1 MQIIKDI
8 EQGSQ
13 EWLQLRLGIATASNF
28 KKIITSTG
36 AESKSLKDYAFELAS
51 DSLLTEPE
59 ASFQSEAMIRGNELE
74 EEARGYYSFVNDVK
88 IDQVTFIR
96 KDEIGYS
103 PDGLIDDNGLIEI
116 KCPLK
121 KNHLKYLV
129 DNKLPTEYK
138 SQVQGGLYI
147 SEREY
152 CNFISYHP
160 FFKDN
165 KKMLVVKV
173 YRDEEYIKKLSEL
186 LIKTIDLKNEILTK
200 LQQYDSKLF

>member
-74 EEARGYYSFVNDVK
+74 EEARSYYSFINDVK
-88 IDQVTFIR
+88 IDQVTFIK

-103 PDGLIDDNGLIEI
+103 PDGLIGENGLIEI

-121 KNHLKYLV
+121 KNHLKYLI
-129 DNKLPTEYK
+129 DNKLPSDYK
-138 SQVQGGLYI
+138 PQVQGGLYI

-152 CNFISYHP
+152 CDFISYHP
-160 FFKDN
+160 LFKDD
-165 KKMLVVKV
+165 KKMFVVRV
-173 YRDEEYIKKLSEL
+173 YRDEEYIKKLSDL
-186 LIKTIDLKNEILTK
+186 LTKTIELKNEILTK
-200 LQQYDSKLF
+200 LQ

>member
-36 AESKSLKDYAFELAS
+36 VESKSLKDYAFELAS

-74 EEARGYYSFVNDVK
+74 EEARSYYSFVNDVK
-88 IDQVTFIR
+88 IDQVTFIK

-103 PDGLIDDNGLIEI
+103 PDGLIGENGVIEI

-121 KNHLKYLV
+121 KNHLKYLI
-129 DNKLPTEYK
+129 DNKLPSEYK
-138 SQVQGGLYI
+138 PQVQGGLHI

-152 CNFISYHP
+152 CDFISYHP
-160 FFKDN
+160 LFKDD
-165 KKMLVVKV
+165 KKMFVVRV
-173 YRDEEYIKKLSEL
+173 YRDEEYIKKLSDL
-186 LIKTIDLKNEILTK
+186 LTKTIELKNEILTK
-200 LQQYDSKLF
+200 LQ